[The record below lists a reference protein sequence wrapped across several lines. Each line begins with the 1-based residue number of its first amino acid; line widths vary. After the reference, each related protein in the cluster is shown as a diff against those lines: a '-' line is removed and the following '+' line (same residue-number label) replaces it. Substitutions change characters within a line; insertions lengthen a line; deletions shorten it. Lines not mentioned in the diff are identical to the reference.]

1 MWLEVYSVMD
11 NFLSASYEDY
21 LEIIL
26 SLSADKQAVRITDI
40 AGRMNIAKSS
50 VSQAVSNLKDLGLV
64 TQEHYGKVYLTPK
77 GLSRALAVKKR
88 HKTLKTFLKDVLEV
102 QEDIADKDACLME
115 HAISPETLEKLIDFV
130 KKQSQNK

>member
-64 TQEHYGKVYLTPK
+64 TQEHYGKVYL
-77 GLSRALAVKKR
+77 
-88 HKTLKTFLKDVLEV
+88 
-102 QEDIADKDACLME
+102 I
-115 HAISPETLEKLIDFV
+115 
-130 KKQSQNK
+130 